1 MFTFFYVKIIRMI
14 YIKNLTTAKV
24 DEKVLHR
31 VAKILFK
38 GENIGIEKEISL
50 VLVNDR
56 EIKNLNK
63 EYRGKNEPTDVL
75 SFMNASGPM
84 PHDSSLG
91 EIVICPKVVKK
102 NAKEDKSNFKKEL
115 VFVFIHGV
123 LHLLGY
129 EHEKSRA
136 GAEKMKAKENFYLSK
151 IFS

>member
-1 MFTFFYVKIIRMI
+1 ML

-38 GENIGIEKEISL
+38 GENIEIEKEISL

-75 SFMNASGPM
+75 SFMNASGPLL
-84 PHDSSLG
+84 HYSSLG

-102 NAKEDKSNFKKEL
+102 NAEEDKSNFKKEL
-115 VFVFIHGV
+115 VFVFIHGI

-129 EHEKSRA
+129 EHEKNKTD
-136 GAEKMKAKENFYLSK
+136 AEKMKAKENFYLSK